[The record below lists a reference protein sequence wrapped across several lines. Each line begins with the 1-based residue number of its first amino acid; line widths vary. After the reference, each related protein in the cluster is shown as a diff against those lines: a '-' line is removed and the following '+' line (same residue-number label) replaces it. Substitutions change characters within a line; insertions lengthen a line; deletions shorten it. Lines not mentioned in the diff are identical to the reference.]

1 MIETED
7 AQGRLKNRA
16 PVGVV
21 DIGSNSVRIVIYEG
35 MVRAPAVLFNEKVSC
50 GLGRGIA
57 QTGRMDEDAVE
68 RALAALARYRA
79 LADQARVET
88 LHVLATAA
96 AREAEN
102 GPDFIGRAQA
112 ILRAEIRIL
121 TGAEEARYSAF
132 GVISAFRAPDGVA
145 GDLGDRKSVV

>member
-68 RALAALARYRA
+68 RVVGEVAEARHA
-79 LADQARVET
+79 GGQRVVRCGET
-88 LHVLATAA
+88 KIGAVDDMGEPHDRPRQREVGTV
-96 AREAEN
+96 EAEPAR
-102 GPDFIGRAQA
+102 GEQRHASRQAPGEPGR
-112 ILRAEIRIL
+112 
-121 TGAEEARYSAF
+121 T
-132 GVISAFRAPDGVA
+132 
-145 GDLGDRKSVV
+145 KM